1 MSRGSIRRRGKGSW
15 ELKFDVPSS
24 DGTRQTRYVT
34 VRGKRT
40 DAQKELTR
48 LLTQV
53 DVGTFVERSKVTVA
67 EYFREWLGVAGQ
79 PPPAGINPKTAERY
93 RELAERQIIPHLG
106 TIQLQKLR
114 PATIADWHATLLK
127 DGGREGRPLA
137 ARTVGHA
144 HKILG
149 RGLQRLVEREELSRN
164 VASVVSPPKVPAE
177 EVVILKADDV
187 ALLLN
192 RIRGH
197 DLEVLVITALTTGL
211 RRGELLAMRLGDVD
225 LDNSTLRIERSLEET
240 KAGLRFKEP
249 KTVHGRRTI
258 SLPPETV
265 PILREHR
272 RRLLETRLALGIGRP
287 DDETLLFA
295 NPDGT
300 PRSPANLT
308 VAWRWACKALGL
320 PQVGFHALR
329 HTHASALIAAGV
341 DIVTVSNRL
350 GHANPTITLRVYAH
364 LFTKSDAAAAAA
376 IGAILKR

>member
-1 MSRGSIRRRGKGSW
+1 
-15 ELKFDVPSS
+15 
-24 DGTRQTRYVT
+24 

-53 DVGTFVERSKVTVA
+53 DVGTFVEPSKVTVA
-67 EYFREWLGVAGQ
+67 EYLRDWLGVAGQ

-106 TIQLQKLR
+106 AIQLQKLR
-114 PATIADWHATLLK
+114 PATIADWHTALLK
-127 DGGREGRPLA
+127 DGGREGRPLS

-149 RGLQRLVEREELSRN
+149 RGLQRLVEREELSCN
-164 VASVVSPPKVPAE
+164 VASVVSPPKVPVE

-187 ALLLN
+187 ALLLDK
-192 RIRGH
+192 IRGH
-197 DLEVLVITALTTGL
+197 DLEVLVITALTTGV
-211 RRGELLAMRLGDVD
+211 RRGELLALRLGDVD
-225 LDNSTLRIERSLEET
+225 LDNGTLRIERSLEET
-240 KAGLRFKEP
+240 KVGGLRFKEP
-249 KTVHGRRTI
+249 KTVHGRRTL

-272 RRLLETRLALGIGRP
+272 RRLLETRFALGVGRP

-295 NPDGT
+295 NIDGT
-300 PRSPANLT
+300 PRSPSNLT
-308 VAWRWACKALGL
+308 AAWRWACKALGL

-341 DIVTVSNRL
+341 DIVMVSNRL
-350 GHANPTITLRVYAH
+350 GHANPTITLKVYAH